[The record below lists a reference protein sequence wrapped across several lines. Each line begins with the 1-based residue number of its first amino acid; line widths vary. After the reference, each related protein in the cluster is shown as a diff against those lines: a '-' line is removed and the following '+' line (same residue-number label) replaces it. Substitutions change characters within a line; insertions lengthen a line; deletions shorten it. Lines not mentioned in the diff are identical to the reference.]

1 MFTELVVSNITRL
14 IDLPGTELAQLMG
27 EEDLKLAG
35 GNTFSAGS
43 MAPMDLGRFHWG
55 KKMPS

>member
-1 MFTELVVSNITRL
+1 MSTEHTL
-14 IDLPGTELAQLMG
+14 LMG

-43 MAPMDLGRFHWG
+43 MAPMDLGRFHWE